1 MRKTFLLLALA
12 LMAPALQ
19 AADTAS
25 TQRGRDLLFQSG
37 CHDCHTPGFAAN
49 GGQAPESAWL
59 IGDQLG
65 WNGPWGTSY
74 PTNLRLRLTT
84 MTRDEWRAY
93 ARVMKARPP
102 MPYWLLNRMS
112 DADLDA
118 IWDAVQVLGKAGSPA
133 PAALPPGVEP
143 KGPAV
148 RFPSPPPEA
157 VAASGH

>member
-1 MRKTFLLLALA
+1 MRMSFLVLVLAFA
-12 LMAPALQ
+12 APVLQ
-19 AADTAS
+19 AADTPAG
-25 TQRGRDLLFQSG
+25 QRGRDVLFQSG
-37 CHDCHTPGFAAN
+37 CHDCHTPGFALN
-49 GGQAPESAWL
+49 GGQAPESVWL

-65 WNGPWGTSY
+65 WNGPWGTTY

-84 MTRDEWRAY
+84 MSRDEWRAY

-102 MPYWLLNRMS
+102 MPYWALNRMS

-118 IWDAVQVLGKAGSPA
+118 IWDVVQALGKAGTPA

-143 KGPAV
+143 AGPAV
-148 RFPSPPPEA
+148 RFPSPPPA